1 MTPLREEAS
10 VLLVEPDKDDRERY
24 GRWLEDAGYDVVS
37 CPGPRA
43 PDYTCIG
50 GRQGA
55 CPLTADVHLI
65 VLDTRLDSELAV
77 EGTSASE
84 LLTVYRATGKPILLV
99 APEGSL
105 GAHEPGVV
113 RLAWPPDR
121 TDLLVAARSLTAPG
135 PMREGYR
142 WP

>member
-1 MTPLREEAS
+1 MTPREETS
-10 VLLVEPDKDDRERY
+10 VLLVEADEDDRERF

-50 GRQGA
+50 GREGA
-55 CPLTADVHLI
+55 CPLTAGVDMI

-77 EGTSASE
+77 EGTSASD
-84 LLTVYRATGKPILLV
+84 LLSVYRTTGKPILLV
-99 APEGSL
+99 VPNGSL

-113 RLAWPPDR
+113 PLAWPLDR
-121 TDLLVAARSLTAPG
+121 ADLLLATRSLTVQSPS
-135 PMREGYR
+135 REVL
-142 WP
+142 